1 MGSKNNNI
9 TNTESGNVLFLI
21 LVAVVLFAALSYAV
35 TSSTR
40 TTDDTGGS
48 QTDRINAAALVQY
61 PAGIRASIMRMVVD
75 GAATNELE
83 FNTPADFNDLTDER
97 IAVFHPAGG
106 NATYQ
111 IAAPDALAPGSTG
124 AWSFNMEF
132 EIDNIGSEIANDIGG
147 NDVVAFLPG
156 IREGICR
163 HINREVGLTGP
174 IPDTAADLSAAYNI
188 IMNDA
193 YIEPAG
199 ETVLGDLGANGTEAL
214 TGQPF
219 GCFRNNGGEYVYY
232 HVLIER

>member
-1 MGSKNNNI
+1 MGSENHNQQ
-9 TNTESGNVLFLI
+9 TGESGNVLFLI

-40 TTDDTGGS
+40 TTDETGGS

-61 PAGIRASIMRMVVD
+61 PAGIRTSIMRMVVD
-75 GAATNELE
+75 GVATNELE
-83 FNTPADFNDLTDER
+83 FNTPADFDNLTDER

-111 IAAPDALAPGSTG
+111 VAAPDTLTAGSTG

-174 IPDTAADLSAAYNI
+174 IPDTTADLSAAYSI
-188 IMNDA
+188 VMNDA
-193 YIEPAG
+193 YVEPSA
-199 ETVLGDLGANGTEAL
+199 EIILGDLGGNGTESL

-219 GCFRNNGGEYVYY
+219 GCFRNNGGDYVYY